1 MNEVMEALNKAM
13 DNIIKML
20 TIIALLIQIWSGLN
34 DK

>member
-1 MNEVMEALNKAM
+1 MNEVMEALSKAM